1 MADINKKDFYSSFSA
16 ITEEVIDHNL
26 TTCLL
31 QLLVSYQTKNWH
43 VSEQSK
49 DFGIYAV
56 AQPEPPRQTKELC
69 KRLSRITPA
78 FRLQLTPIRQ
88 MSEFYPLLRLLCTCA
103 KFFKTSMC
111 KLLVLYWRKVTFCF
125 RNISEML
132 GSKPS
137 LSQIRQ
143 PCSKIRSGVTCSR
156 PASHRQS
163 QGRSSD

>member
-1 MADINKKDFYSSFSA
+1 MA
-16 ITEEVIDHNL
+16 EVIDHNL

-31 QLLVSYQTKNWH
+31 QLIVSYQTKNWH

-56 AQPEPPRQTKELC
+56 AQPEPQADQGTVQEALTDHTSLPSPT
-69 KRLSRITPA
+69 
-78 FRLQLTPIRQ
+78 QLTPIRQ

-143 PCSKIRSGVTCSR
+143 PCSKIRSGSTCRR

-163 QGRSSD
+163 QSRSFD

>member
-1 MADINKKDFYSSFSA
+1 MTHSKPGNTLIPNKGWNFTRATGMADINNKDFYSSFSA

-78 FRLQLTPIRQ
+78 FRLQLN
-88 MSEFYPLLRLLCTCA
+88 SLR
-103 KFFKTSMC
+103 
-111 KLLVLYWRKVTFCF
+111 
-125 RNISEML
+125 
-132 GSKPS
+132 
-137 LSQIRQ
+137 
-143 PCSKIRSGVTCSR
+143 
-156 PASHRQS
+156 
-163 QGRSSD
+163 SDKCQNFTHY

>member
-1 MADINKKDFYSSFSA
+1 MA
-16 ITEEVIDHNL
+16 EVIDHNL

-31 QLLVSYQTKNWH
+31 QLIVSYQTKNWH

-88 MSEFYPLLRLLCTCA
+88 MSELLPITKITLH
-103 KFFKTSMC
+103 M
-111 KLLVLYWRKVTFCF
+111 RK
-125 RNISEML
+125 IL
-132 GSKPS
+132 
-137 LSQIRQ
+137 
-143 PCSKIRSGVTCSR
+143 
-156 PASHRQS
+156 
-163 QGRSSD
+163 